1 MIPTMKRFL
10 LTMLALLACATLA
23 GAADAADGMKVDTI
37 VYATPGGYPLHMY
50 LVRPETSAQPLP
62 CIVLVPGSAW
72 KKQRMAG
79 CMKSAAPMVRRG
91 YAVACV
97 EYRPCNVALF
107 PAQVEDS
114 KTATRYLR
122 QRADKFGIDGRNIFA
137 WGGSSG
143 AHTVLL
149 HAFTQDFSLLDMEP
163 GDPVSCRVNAV
174 VDFCGPTELV
184 HEFRITKGYQE
195 NPDANGGLLLGD
207 PVEEKRD
214 VALKASPLYYV
225 HPYVVPVLV
234 IHGDADKTVP
244 LEQAL
249 WLIDRMKECGARVE
263 SVIIPGQG
271 HGGGAFLKEEMFD
284 RCDEFLRSCMV
295 R

>member
-1 MIPTMKRFL
+1 MKRIIPAV
-10 LTMLALLACATLA
+10 LALLLA
-23 GAADAADGMKVDTI
+23 LTASGAAAPQTAVPDGVKVDTL

-50 LVRPETSAQPLP
+50 LVRPVEAGKPLP
-62 CIVLVPGSAW
+62 CIVFVPGSAW
-72 KKQRMAG
+72 KKQRMGG
-79 CMKSAAPMVRRG
+79 CIKTAAPMARHG

-97 EYRPCNVALF
+97 EYRPCSVALF
-107 PAQVEDS
+107 PAQVEDA
-114 KTATRYLR
+114 KTATRFI
-122 QRADKFGIDGRNIFA
+122 RARAAEFGIDGRNIFA
-137 WGGSSG
+137 WGSSSG

-149 HAFTQDFSLLDMEP
+149 QAFTQDSHLMDPDP
-163 GDPVSCRVNAV
+163 GSKTSCRVNAV

-225 HPYVVPVLV
+225 HPYVVPVFV
-234 IHGDADKTVP
+234 IHGDADKVVP

-249 WLIDRMKECGARVE
+249 WLIDRLKECGARFE
-263 SVIIPGQG
+263 SLIIPGQG
-271 HGGGAFLKEEMFD
+271 HGGGAFTTPEMFD
-284 RCDEFLRSCMV
+284 RCDAFLRSCME
-295 R
+295 